1 VQAGETKETQPA
13 GRAQATEEKAPAGEG
28 MPAAAVTTT
37 PTADDPQPEAVKSST
52 EAASPEQFDRP
63 EHDKAATT
71 TEPEQKP
78 STQADPEAVAPALSE
93 EEKAQFQESPGP
105 NVEVPHET
113 PQPVAL
119 QPTEDPEAVYQQ
131 VLQEQL
137 DKGSSPQV
145 AEARAKVARVKAQ
158 RGIKRG
164 PTPIETD
171 KMVPSAPTKG
181 HPVPEEPSGAPEAK
195 EPQPEQGP
203 VAAETQTEAPELSGG
218 RPGPG
223 AGTSESSDSPR
234 LQPEAAPSEPAP
246 ANRGAAELA
255 SDAPASSPA
264 AAQPQEAAPTP
275 QAAADTGSSDDPDAV
290 YERVLAEERA
300 KGSSDAVAQGRA
312 KAARVKAE
320 RAKKAG
326 G

>member
-1 VQAGETKETQPA
+1 MQAGETKETQPE

-28 MPAAAVTTT
+28 APAAATTT
-37 PTADDPQPEAVKSST
+37 STPDTQPEAVKSET
-52 EAASPEQFDRP
+52 EAASPTQFDRP
-63 EHDKAATT
+63 EHDKAATRA
-71 TEPEQKP
+71 EPERKP
-78 STQADPEAVAPALSE
+78 STEEEPEAPAPALTE
-93 EEKAQFQESPGP
+93 EQKAEFQESPGP

-119 QPTEDPEAVYQQ
+119 HPTEDPEAVYQQ

-164 PTPIETD
+164 PAPIQTD

-181 HPVPEEPSGAPEAK
+181 HPVPEEPSGAPEARNIT
-195 EPQPEQGP
+195 PDPGP
-203 VAAETQTEAPELSGG
+203 VAPTAEEATTGAATSAEPDTAPTPAAEGAVE
-218 RPGPG
+218 PGPKP
-223 AGTSESSDSPR
+223 D
-234 LQPEAAPSEPAP
+234 AAPGTDVAPDTTPPTPSAKEPGGVGGGTAS
-246 ANRGAAELA
+246 GA
-255 SDAPASSPA
+255 PA
-264 AAQPQEAAPTP
+264 AAAGA
-275 QAAADTGSSDDPDAV
+275 GDDPDAV
-290 YERVLAEERA
+290 YERVLAEEKA

-320 RAKKAG
+320 RARKAG